1 VKNIFLDSD
10 IILDLLLQ
18 RYPHDISISLVF
30 EKAKSNKLKLFT
42 SSVCITNVYYILRKN
57 RTNSEVKNMLNKLL
71 VYVDILSVDS
81 DIIRLAL
88 NSFFKDFEDA
98 VQYYTSIKNNL
109 DIILTRNIKD
119 YKSTDIP
126 VMTPDEFLGIR

>member
-18 RYPHDISISLVF
+18 RCPYDISISLVF
-30 EKAKSNKLKLFT
+30 EKSKSNELKLFT
-42 SSVCITNVYYILRKN
+42 SSVCIANVYYILRKN
-57 RTNSEVKNMLNKLL
+57 HTNSDVKNMLNKLF

-88 NSFFKDFEDA
+88 NSFFNDFEDA
-98 VQYYTSIKNNL
+98 VQYYTSIKNKF
-109 DIILTRNIKD
+109 DTILTRNIKD

-126 VMTPDEFLGIR
+126 VMTPEEFLGIR